1 MKLFN
6 EVSMIT
12 WKGMMYIPEEMVT
25 YAESDI
31 NNRINKRVEN
41 AISDLKL
48 YTDLFDE
55 IVDNV

>member
-31 NNRINKRVEN
+31 NNRINDRVEKAN
-41 AISDLKL
+41 SDLKL
-48 YTDLFDE
+48 FTDLFDE